1 MAPHGSMLDH
11 LPEFTTYKDTG
22 CDIQTSCL
30 TCPLARCRYDEPGW
44 LLKEERT
51 SRNNEILKFR
61 TAAQVSVDDLADR
74 FGVSVRT
81 VHRILQQ
88 AAPERRAVAS

>member
-1 MAPHGSMLDH
+1 MARNGSTLDH
-11 LPEFTTYKDTG
+11 LPEFITYKDAG
-22 CDIQTSCL
+22 CDMHPSCL
-30 TCPLARCRYDEPGW
+30 TCPLPRCRYDEPGW

-51 SRNNEILKFR
+51 TRNTEILKFR
-61 TAAQVSVDDLADR
+61 VAAQVSVDDLANR

-88 AAPERRAVAS
+88 AAPERHAMAS